1 MCHCV
6 ARVACTRRK
15 KRLKQT
21 VMANEV
27 RDIQQHPQQGEIILY
42 QPDETVR
49 IEVRLEDDTVWLTQ
63 AQMAEL
69 FQTTRNNVTLHIGN
83 IFKEQ
88 ELEAEATSKES
99 LQVQTEGN
107 RQVTRQRKLY
117 NLDVIISV
125 GYRVKSQR
133 GTKFRQWAN
142 KVIKEYLLRG
152 YAINQQL
159 MQMEQRLDARIEAHV
174 IKEEQHFQQLES
186 TLADHQQKLD
196 FFVQTSL
203 PPVVGVFSGGQV
215 FSARLFV
222 ENLIK
227 AAKCEVVL
235 IDSYIDAQ
243 TFDLLD
249 VRAKGVSAT
258 IYTKRVDTSLQRL
271 QTLHNQEHPTAPVT
285 LQAFNRPFH
294 DRFLIIDDELW
305 HCGASFKDLGRK
317 LFAID
322 KMCIDKNIIL
332 NQL

>member
-1 MCHCV
+1 MP
-6 ARVACTRRK
+6 
-15 KRLKQT
+15 
-21 VMANEV
+21 NEIH
-27 RDIQQHPQQGEIILY
+27 DIQPTHPQGEIILY

-49 IEVRLEDDTVWLTQ
+49 LEVRLENDTVWLNRQ
-63 AQMAEL
+63 QMAEL
-69 FQTTRNNVTLHIGN
+69 FSRDVKTIGKHVNNALREELRTFAVVAKFATTAKDGKTYQV
-83 IFKEQ
+83 EYY
-88 ELEAEATSKES
+88 S
-99 LQVQTEGN
+99 LDMV
-107 RQVTRQRKLY
+107 L
-117 NLDVIISV
+117 SV
-125 GYRVKSQR
+125 GYRVKSAK
-133 GTKFRQWAN
+133 GIEFRAWAN
-142 KVIKEYLLRG
+142 RVLKNYLLRG

-222 ENLIK
+222 ESLIK
-227 AAKCEVVL
+227 TARKEVVL
-235 IDSYIDAQ
+235 IDNYVDAK

-249 VRAKGVSAT
+249 VRADGVAAT
-258 IYTKRVDTSLQRL
+258 IYTERVDTALQRL
-271 QTLHNQEHPTAPVT
+271 LTLHNQEHPDKPVT
-285 LQAFNRPFH
+285 VQSFRRPFH
-294 DRFLIIDDELW
+294 DRFLITDDVLW

-332 NQL
+332 SQL

>member
-6 ARVACTRRK
+6 ARVACTRRRK
-15 KRLKQT
+15 GSKQT

-49 IEVRLEDDTVWLTQ
+49 IEVRLENDTVWLNRQQLAT
-63 AQMAEL
+63 L
-69 FQTTRNNVTLHIGN
+69 FGRDIKTIGKHIGN
-83 IFKEQ
+83 ALRE
-88 ELEAEATSKES
+88 ELRTFAVVAKFATTAKDGKTYQVEYYS
-99 LQVQTEGN
+99 LDMV
-107 RQVTRQRKLY
+107 L
-117 NLDVIISV
+117 SV
-125 GYRVKSQR
+125 GYRVKSAK
-133 GTKFRQWAN
+133 GIEFRAWAN
-142 KVIKEYLLRG
+142 RVLKNYLLRG

-235 IDSYIDAQ
+235 IDNYIDAQ

-332 NQL
+332 SQL

>member
-1 MCHCV
+1 
-6 ARVACTRRK
+6 
-15 KRLKQT
+15 
-21 VMANEV
+21 MANEV

-49 IEVRLEDDTVWLTQ
+49 IEVRLENDTVWLTQ

-69 FQTTRNNVTLHIGN
+69 FEKDQSVIARHINNVFREGELAESSNMQTLHN
-83 IFKEQ
+83 T
-88 ELEAEATSKES
+88 LSKYKPTRVYS
-99 LQVQTEGN
+99 LN
-107 RQVTRQRKLY
+107 
-117 NLDVIISV
+117 VIISV
-125 GYRVKSQR
+125 GYRVKSKR
-133 GTKFRQWAN
+133 GTQFRIWATSTLRDF
-142 KVIKEYLLRG
+142 ILRG
-152 YAINQQL
+152 YAIHQRMQL
-159 MQMEQRLDARIEAHV
+159 
-174 IKEEQHFQQLES
+174 IKEEIDTRLQQHDKKIEAIEQQ
-186 TLADHQQKLD
+186 LD

-235 IDSYIDAQ
+235 IDNYIDAQ

-332 NQL
+332 SQL